1 LMRAGIGCVNAQ
13 LKSNGPSNTM
23 EIMRY
28 AAGLLTH
35 IVSSATNQT
44 TVSRSD
50 EAAMLLQQ
58 AALCTAF
65 ENISCWIVPTASFTT
80 GAVSTCATPLPDK
93 QSRRSLDCI
102 LPNDRIEKQSR
113 VHYMYTTPSASSFSS
128 VSLYDEGV
136 GEPEQK
142 RCVLD
147 VRVVSAV
154 LLNTHRDNPLEDPFY
169 TLLVNTGSGDREI
182 QTVGERCVLDNAH
195 EYENCLTPTMNI
207 SQDSP
212 QLQIHRQSI
221 SGSH

>member
-1 LMRAGIGCVNAQ
+1 
-13 LKSNGPSNTM
+13 
-23 EIMRY
+23 
-28 AAGLLTH
+28 
-35 IVSSATNQT
+35 
-44 TVSRSD
+44 
-50 EAAMLLQQ
+50 
-58 AALCTAF
+58 
-65 ENISCWIVPTASFTT
+65 
-80 GAVSTCATPLPDK
+80 
-93 QSRRSLDCI
+93 
-102 LPNDRIEKQSR
+102 
-113 VHYMYTTPSASSFSS
+113 
-128 VSLYDEGV
+128 
-136 GEPEQK
+136 
-142 RCVLD
+142 VLD